1 MRIFVHVFVYAIIC
15 ECMQLTLNVNE
26 FLFYHFVE
34 FISAFELP
42 KVLKNFVFEKILFLR
57 TSLVPIVWHDEI

>member
-1 MRIFVHVFVYAIIC
+1 
-15 ECMQLTLNVNE
+15 MQLTLNVNE